1 MICASVYLLVL
12 IRILLVHLAFK
23 ILLLQP
29 LKSRGELPHFAGV
42 LVVDGERFGCMKLG
56 IS

>member
-42 LVVDGERFGCMKLG
+42 LIVDGERFGCMKLG